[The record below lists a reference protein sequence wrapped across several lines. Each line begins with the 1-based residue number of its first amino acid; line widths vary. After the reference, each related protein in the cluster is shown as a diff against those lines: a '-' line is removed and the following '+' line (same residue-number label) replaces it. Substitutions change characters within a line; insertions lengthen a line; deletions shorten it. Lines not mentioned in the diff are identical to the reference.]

1 MNCSRDKIF
10 IKGLKV
16 YAYHGCFEDERR
28 NGQEFSL
35 DLTLS
40 LDMSKAAATDD
51 LDLTVN
57 YGEVSVEA
65 LRVFNENAY
74 NLIETAAEEV
84 AEFLLCK
91 YPLTEEVELTVHK
104 PHAPIPC
111 EFEDVSVTIVRKRH
125 KAYIAVGSNI
135 GDAFETIDKAKE
147 MFCKL
152 KGNRILKEAALITT
166 KPYGPVEQDDF
177 TNGLW
182 LTETLLSPLALL
194 KKLNEIESR
203 LGRKREI
210 HWGPRTIDLDIIYY
224 DDLVMDTER
233 LTIPHVD
240 MANRDFVLKPLLE
253 VDPYVRHPLNE
264 LRAEEMLK
272 RLSER

>member
-1 MNCSRDKIF
+1 MNCLSDSIF

-16 YAYHGCFEDERR
+16 YAYHGCFEDERS

-35 DLTLS
+35 DLELR
-40 LDMSKAAATDD
+40 LDLSKAAATDD
-51 LDLTVN
+51 LQMTVN
-57 YGEVSVEA
+57 YGEASVEA
-65 LRVFNENAY
+65 IRVFNENAY
-74 NLIETAAEEV
+74 NLIETAAEEA

-91 YPLTEEVELTVHK
+91 YPLTEEVKVTVHK

-111 EFEDVSVTIVRKRH
+111 DFEDVSVTIVRKRH

-147 MFCKL
+147 MFCRL
-152 KGNRILKEAALITT
+152 KGNKILKEAALITT
-166 KPYGPVEQDDF
+166 KPYGPVKQDDF
-177 TNGLW
+177 TNGMW
-182 LTETLLSPLALL
+182 LTETLLSPFALL

-233 LTIPHVD
+233 LTIPHID
-240 MANRDFVLKPLLE
+240 MANRDFVLKPLLD
-253 VDPYVRHPLNE
+253 VDPYVRHPLNG
-264 LRAEEMLK
+264 LRAGEMLE

>member
-1 MNCSRDKIF
+1 MNCDKDMIF
-10 IKGLKV
+10 IKGLKA
-16 YAYHGCFEDERR
+16 YAYHGCFKDERR
-28 NGQEFSL
+28 DGQEFGL
-35 DLTLS
+35 DLTLF

-51 LDLTVN
+51 LEATVN
-57 YGEVSVEA
+57 YGEAAAEA
-65 LRVFNENAY
+65 CRVFNENAY

-84 AEFLLCK
+84 AEYLLCK
-91 YPLTEEVELTVHK
+91 YSLINEVSVTVHK

-111 EFEDVSVTIVRKRH
+111 EFEDVSVTIERKRH
-125 KAYIAVGSNI
+125 KAYIAVGSNM
-135 GDAFETIDKAKE
+135 GDAYETIAKAKE
-147 MFCKL
+147 LFCKL

-182 LTETLLSPLALL
+182 LTETLLSPEALL
-194 KKLNEIESR
+194 KKLNEIESC

-224 DDLVMDTER
+224 DDLTMDTEK
-233 LTIPHVD
+233 LTIPHID
-240 MANRDFVLKPLLE
+240 MENRDFVLKPLLE
-253 VDPYVRHPLNE
+253 VDPYVRHPLNK
-264 LRAEEMLK
+264 LRAGEMLK